1 MKLGRIIDPR
11 FKVALKKLTDQDLPI
26 KASFIL
32 KGVVLSSDSESKKFE
47 DVRIEAVNK
56 LGDKKEDGSLAVDE
70 KGIVNVNAENMKEYT
85 EQLNALLDT
94 DIEVKGVT
102 LKDLGDRI
110 LLSVQD
116 LFILDDLIKE

>member
-85 EQLNALLDT
+85 EQINALLDT